1 MQTIELPSAAAEIVA
16 KLKLPGEH
24 LVGVSRV
31 ALDVMRLAD
40 DPKATGADLERI
52 IESDPPL
59 SARLL
64 RVANSA
70 FYGARKPISS
80 ISGAIHLMG
89 FSAVKNI
96 AMAASLS
103 RAFRGTGDLGT
114 FDPREVWTHSV
125 AVGVG
130 ARLIALRNRQVD
142 PHDAFLAGLMHDI
155 GVMIELQMARGNFIS
170 TLVAVGADPSL
181 TFRDAERLHVGGTH
195 ETFGEALCASWNFPI
210 TLRQVCGFHH
220 QPSLS
225 QNSERVLV
233 SIAHAADVMAAQAQ
247 LGYSRTVDAVEIGKD
262 VCDVIG
268 LSRDDVSALQT
279 ALPEHVAS
287 ALLALAST

>member
-1 MQTIELPSAAAEIVA
+1 MQTIEVPSAAAGIVA

-31 ALDVMRLAD
+31 ALEVMRLAD
-40 DPKATGADLERI
+40 DRNATGADLERI

-70 FYGARKPISS
+70 FYGARKPASS

-114 FDPREVWTHSV
+114 FEPGEVWKHSV

-130 ARLIALRNRQVD
+130 VRLIAVRNRQVD

-155 GVMIELQMARGNFIS
+155 GVMVELQMARSNFIS
-170 TLVAVGADPSL
+170 TLAAVSADPLL
-181 TFRDAERLHVGGTH
+181 TFREAERLHVGATH
-195 ETFGEALCASWNFPI
+195 ETFGEALCVSWNFPVM
-210 TLRQVCGFHH
+210 LREVCAFHH
-220 QPSLS
+220 EPSQS
-225 QNSERVLV
+225 QQAQRMLV
-233 SIAHAADVMAAQAQ
+233 SIVHVADVMAAQAR
-247 LGYSRTVDAVEIGKD
+247 LGYSRTVDAVGLGQD
-262 VCDVIG
+262 VRDAIG
-268 LSRDDVSALQT
+268 LSVDELAAVQATLPEQVAIALQ
-279 ALPEHVAS
+279 ALKAS
-287 ALLALAST
+287 